1 MATNLYSVG
10 DVVRL
15 SGAFTSSS
23 VAVDPSVVTVT
34 IREPTG
40 SRTTYTYGVG
50 AAVVKDSVGNYHLD
64 HTIAMAGFHWY
75 RWLSTGV
82 GAAASEQKF
91 NVRKLEV
98 LA

>member
-1 MATNLYSVG
+1 VS
-10 DVVRL
+10 
-15 SGAFTSSS
+15 
-23 VAVDPSVVTVT
+23 
-34 IREPTG
+34 
-40 SRTTYTYGVG
+40 
-50 AAVVKDSVGNYHLD
+50 VVKDSVGNYHLD
-64 HTIAMAGFHWY
+64 HTIAMDGFHWY

>member
-23 VAVDPSVVTVT
+23 VAVDPSTVTVT
-34 IREPTG
+34 VREPTG
-40 SRTTYTYGVG
+40 SRTTYTY
-50 AAVVKDSVGNYHLD
+50 VVKDSVGNYHLD
-64 HTIAMAGFHWY
+64 HTVAMAGFHWY